1 MNTKLTLKLDKSVI
15 EQAKNYASSHKLSLS
30 KMIESYLKTV
40 VNNKNIGDSSSIEIS
55 SFVKSMKTGKKVPL
69 DIDIKK
75 EIQSRISKKYE

>member
-15 EQAKNYASSHKLSLS
+15 EQAKKYASSHKLSLS

-40 VNNKNIGDSSSIEIS
+40 VNSKNIGDSSSIEIS

-75 EIQSRISKKYE
+75 EIQSRISKKY